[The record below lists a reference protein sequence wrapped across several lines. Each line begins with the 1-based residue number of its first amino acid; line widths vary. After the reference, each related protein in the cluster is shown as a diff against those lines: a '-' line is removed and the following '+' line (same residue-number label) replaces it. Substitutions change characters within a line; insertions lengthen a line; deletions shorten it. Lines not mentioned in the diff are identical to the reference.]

1 MDPLTLITALLVLL
15 IVTVIVFGG
24 FIMATF
30 GQISDAQ
37 LATAAAIADLATRVG
52 NSSGITAAEAETLLA
67 QEQANLA
74 AVQAI
79 P

>member
-1 MDPLTLITALLVLL
+1 MDPLTLLTALLVLL
-15 IVTVIVFGG
+15 LLTVIVFGG
-24 FIMATF
+24 ILMATF
-30 GQISDAQ
+30 AQISDAQ

-52 NSSGITAAEAETLLA
+52 NSSGITAAESETLLA